1 MVKNYI
7 IADSGATKCQW
18 TIVQS
23 KKKTTLRTVGISPYF
38 LNAAQ
43 IQTLVEKTF
52 KNKIK
57 LDSVDAIYFYGTG
70 LSNTQNVTQLKK
82 ALKAVF
88 TKAKLDVQT
97 DLVAAARATCQNTK
111 GVACI
116 LGTGSNTG
124 FYNGKKITKNS
135 PGLGYVLGD
144 EGSGAY
150 LGKKVIQY
158 YLYETFDE
166 DLMSRFEKKFTS
178 SKDEILN
185 NVYKEATPNRYLAK
199 FTEFL
204 VENRGH
210 YMIENIIE
218 DGLNDFFYAH
228 INKMNEAWLHPIHFV
243 GSVAYGFKDIIKQ
256 LALSYEIEL
265 GSIVKSPM
273 QGLISYHQ
281 KKQIAF

>member
-1 MVKNYI
+1 MIRNYI

-18 TIVQS
+18 TVVQS
-23 KKKTTLRTVGISPYF
+23 QKKYTLQSIGISPYF
-38 LNAAQ
+38 LSAAE
-43 IQTLVEKTF
+43 IQALVTKTF

-57 LDSVDAIYFYGTG
+57 LESVEAVYFYGTG
-70 LSNTQNVTQLKK
+70 LSNPQNVSQLKK
-82 ALKAVF
+82 ALQAVF
-88 TKAKLDVQT
+88 TKATLDIQT
-97 DLVAAARATCQNTK
+97 DLVAAARATCQNSK

-144 EGSGAY
+144 EGSGTY

-158 YLYETFDE
+158 YLYKTFDE
-166 DLMSRFEKKFTS
+166 DIMSRFEKKFHTT
-178 SKDEILN
+178 KDEILN
-185 NVYKEATPNRYLAK
+185 KIYKEPTPNKYLAT

-228 INKMNEAWLHPIHFV
+228 IIKMNEAWLYPIHFV
-243 GSVAYGFKDIIKQ
+243 GSVAFGFKDILRQ

-265 GSIVKSPM
+265 GTIVKSPM
-273 QGLISYHQ
+273 QGLITYHQ
-281 KKQIAF
+281 KNK

>member
-1 MVKNYI
+1 MAKNYI

-18 TIVQS
+18 TMVS
-23 KKKTTLRTVGISPYF
+23 SNKKTTFATVGISPYF
-38 LNAAQ
+38 LSAAQ
-43 IQTLVEKTF
+43 IQALVEKTF

-57 LDSVDAIYFYGTG
+57 LDSVNAVYFYGTG
-70 LSNTQNVTQLKK
+70 LSNPQNVTQLKK

-88 TKAKLDVQT
+88 TKASFDIQT
-97 DLVAAARATCQNTK
+97 DLVAAARATCQNKK

-158 YLYETFDE
+158 YLYKTYDE
-166 DLMSRFEKKFTS
+166 DLMSRFEKKFAT

-218 DGLNDFFYAH
+218 DGLNDFFYTH
-228 INKMNEAWLHPIHFV
+228 INKMNEAWLYPIHFV
-243 GSVAYGFKDIIKQ
+243 GSVAFGFKDIIKQ

-273 QGLISYHQ
+273 QGLITYHQ
-281 KKQIAF
+281 KNK

>member
-1 MVKNYI
+1 MIRNYI

-18 TIVQS
+18 TVVQS
-23 KKKTTLRTVGISPYF
+23 QKKYTLQSIGISPYF
-38 LNAAQ
+38 LSAAE
-43 IQTLVEKTF
+43 IQALVTKTF

-57 LDSVDAIYFYGTG
+57 LESVEAVYFYGTG
-70 LSNTQNVTQLKK
+70 LSNPQNVSQLKK
-82 ALKAVF
+82 ALQAVF
-88 TKAKLDVQT
+88 TKATLDIQT
-97 DLVAAARATCQNTK
+97 DLVAAARATCQNSK

-144 EGSGAY
+144 EGSGTY

-158 YLYETFDE
+158 YLYKTFDE
-166 DLMSRFEKKFTS
+166 DIMSRFEKKFNTT
-178 SKDEILN
+178 KDEILN
-185 NVYKEATPNRYLAK
+185 KVYKEPTPNKYLAT

-228 INKMNEAWLHPIHFV
+228 IIKMNEAWLYPIHFV
-243 GSVAYGFKDIIKQ
+243 GSVAFGFKDILRQ

-265 GSIVKSPM
+265 GTIVKSPM
-273 QGLISYHQ
+273 QGLITYHQ
-281 KKQIAF
+281 KNK

>member
-1 MVKNYI
+1 MAKNYI
-7 IADSGATKCQW
+7 IADSGATKCQR
-18 TIVQS
+18 TMVS
-23 KKKTTLRTVGISPYF
+23 SNKKTNFATVGISPYF
-38 LNAAQ
+38 LSAAQ
-43 IQTLVEKTF
+43 IQALIEKTF

-57 LDSVDAIYFYGTG
+57 LDSVNAVYFYGTG
-70 LSNTQNVTQLKK
+70 LSNPQNVTQLKK

-88 TKAKLDVQT
+88 TKASFDIQT
-97 DLVAAARATCQNTK
+97 DLVAAARATCQNKK

-158 YLYETFDE
+158 YLYKTYDE
-166 DLMSRFEKKFTS
+166 DLMSRFEKKFAT

-228 INKMNEAWLHPIHFV
+228 INKMNEAWLYPIHFV
-243 GSVAYGFKDIIKQ
+243 GSVAFGFKDIIKQ

-273 QGLISYHQ
+273 QGLITYHQ
-281 KKQIAF
+281 KNK

>member
-1 MVKNYI
+1 MIRNYI

-18 TIVQS
+18 TVVQS
-23 KKKTTLRTVGISPYF
+23 QKKYTLQSIGISPYF
-38 LNAAQ
+38 LSAAE
-43 IQTLVEKTF
+43 IQALVTKTF

-57 LDSVDAIYFYGTG
+57 LESVEAVYFYGTG
-70 LSNTQNVTQLKK
+70 LSNPQNVSQLKK
-82 ALKAVF
+82 ALQAVF
-88 TKAKLDVQT
+88 TKATLDIQT
-97 DLVAAARATCQNTK
+97 DLVAAARATCQNSK

-144 EGSGAY
+144 EGSGTY

-158 YLYETFDE
+158 YLYKTFDE
-166 DLMSRFEKKFTS
+166 DIMSRFEKKFHTT
-178 SKDEILN
+178 KDEILN
-185 NVYKEATPNRYLAK
+185 KVYKEPTPNKYLAT

-228 INKMNEAWLHPIHFV
+228 IIKMNEAWLYPIHFV
-243 GSVAYGFKDIIKQ
+243 GSVAFGFKDILRQ

-265 GSIVKSPM
+265 GTIVKSPM
-273 QGLISYHQ
+273 QGLITYHQ
-281 KKQIAF
+281 KNK

>member
-1 MVKNYI
+1 MAKNYI

-18 TIVQS
+18 TIVS
-23 KKKTTLRTVGISPYF
+23 SNKKTTLTTVGISPYF
-38 LNAAQ
+38 LSAAQ
-43 IQTLVEKTF
+43 IQTIIEKTF

-57 LDSVDAIYFYGTG
+57 LDSVDAVYFYGTG
-70 LSNTQNVTQLKK
+70 LSNPKNVTELKK

-88 TKAKLDVQT
+88 TKASFDIQT
-97 DLVAAARATCQNTK
+97 DLVAAARATCQNAK

-158 YLYETFDE
+158 YLYKTYDE
-166 DLMSRFEKKFTS
+166 DLMSRFEKKFAT

-228 INKMNEAWLHPIHFV
+228 INKMNEAWLYPIHFV

-273 QGLISYHQ
+273 QGLINYHQ
-281 KKQIAF
+281 KNK

>member
-1 MVKNYI
+1 MKNYI

-18 TIVQS
+18 TIVQNN
-23 KKKTTLRTVGISPYF
+23 KKQSISTIGISPYF
-38 LNAAQ
+38 LSTDEIAA
-43 IQTLVEKTF
+43 ILVKAFSKKINVEKI
-52 KNKIK
+52 N
-57 LDSVDAIYFYGTG
+57 AIYFYGTG
-70 LSNTQNVTQLKK
+70 LSNPDNVKSLKK
-82 ALKAVF
+82 ALKLVF
-88 TKAKLDVQT
+88 KNATLDIQT
-97 DLVAAARATCQNTK
+97 DLVAAARATCQKNK
-111 GVACI
+111 GIACI

-124 FYNGKKITKNS
+124 YYNGKIIAKNS

-158 YLYETFDE
+158 YLYKTYDE
-166 DLMSRFEKKFTS
+166 DLMSRFEKKFAT

-228 INKMNEAWLHPIHFV
+228 INKMNEAWLYPIHFV
-243 GSVAYGFKDIIKQ
+243 GSVAFGFKDIIKQ

-265 GSIVKSPM
+265 GSIIKSPM
-273 QGLISYHQ
+273 QGLITYHQ
-281 KKQIAF
+281 KNK

>member
-1 MVKNYI
+1 MSKNYI

-23 KKKTTLRTVGISPYF
+23 NKASTIQSIGISPYF
-38 LNAAQ
+38 LSTIE
-43 IQTLVEKTF
+43 IQALVEKTF

-57 LDSVDAIYFYGTG
+57 PDKIEAVYFYGTG
-70 LSNTQNVTQLKK
+70 LSNSQNVTHLKK

-88 TKAKLDVQT
+88 TKAKLDIQT
-97 DLVAAARATCQNTK
+97 DLVAAARATCQHSK

-144 EGSGAY
+144 EGSGSY

-158 YLYETFDE
+158 YLYKTFDE
-166 DLMSRFEKKFTS
+166 DIMSRFEKKFCTT
-178 SKDEILN
+178 KDEILN
-185 NVYKEATPNRYLAK
+185 KVYKQPSPNRYLAK
-199 FTEFL
+199 FTEL
-204 VENRGH
+204 LIENRGH

-228 INKMNEAWLHPIHFV
+228 INKMNEAWLYPIHFV
-243 GSVAYGFKDIIKQ
+243 GSVAYGFKDVIQQ
-256 LALSYEIEL
+256 LATSYELEL

-273 QGLISYHQ
+273 QGLMAYHQ
-281 KKQIAF
+281 KNK

>member
-1 MVKNYI
+1 MIKNYI

-23 KKKTTLRTVGISPYF
+23 NKKTSLSSLGISPYF
-38 LNAAQ
+38 LSASQ
-43 IQTLVEKTF
+43 IQALVEKTF
-52 KNKIK
+52 KNKVK
-57 LDSVDAIYFYGTG
+57 LDTIDAVYFYGTG
-70 LSNTQNVTQLKK
+70 LSNPDNVAPLKK
-82 ALKAVF
+82 ALKLVF
-88 TKAKLDVQT
+88 TKATFEIQT
-97 DLVAAARATCQNTK
+97 DLVAAARATCQHTK

-116 LGTGSNTG
+116 VGTGSNTG

-144 EGSGAY
+144 EGSGSY

-158 YLYETFDE
+158 YLYKTFDE
-166 DLMSRFEKKFTS
+166 DLMSRFEKKYTL
-178 SKDEILN
+178 SKDAILN
-185 NVYKEATPNRYLAK
+185 SVYKEPAPNRYLAN
-199 FTEFL
+199 FTQFL

-228 INKMNEAWLHPIHFV
+228 INKMNEAWLYPIHFV

-265 GSIVKSPM
+265 GTIVKSPM
-273 QGLISYHQ
+273 PGLITFHQ
-281 KKQIAF
+281 NNK

>member
-1 MVKNYI
+1 MAKNYI

-18 TIVQS
+18 TMVS
-23 KKKTTLRTVGISPYF
+23 SNKKTTFATVGISPYF
-38 LNAAQ
+38 LSAAQ
-43 IQTLVEKTF
+43 IQAIVEKTF

-57 LDSVDAIYFYGTG
+57 LDSVNAVYFYGTG
-70 LSNTQNVTQLKK
+70 LSNPQNVTQLKK

-88 TKAKLDVQT
+88 TKASFDIQT
-97 DLVAAARATCQNTK
+97 DLVAAARATCQNKK

-158 YLYETFDE
+158 YLYKTYDE
-166 DLMSRFEKKFTS
+166 DLMSRFEKKFAT

-228 INKMNEAWLHPIHFV
+228 INKMNEAWLYPIHFV
-243 GSVAYGFKDIIKQ
+243 GSVAFGFKDIIKQ

-273 QGLISYHQ
+273 QGLITYHQ
-281 KKQIAF
+281 KNK

>member
-1 MVKNYI
+1 MAKNYI

-18 TIVQS
+18 TMVS
-23 KKKTTLRTVGISPYF
+23 SNKKTTFATVGISPYF
-38 LNAAQ
+38 LSAAQ
-43 IQTLVEKTF
+43 IQAIVEKTF

-57 LDSVDAIYFYGTG
+57 LDSVNAVYFYGTG
-70 LSNTQNVTQLKK
+70 LSNPQNVTELKK

-88 TKAKLDVQT
+88 TKASFDIQT
-97 DLVAAARATCQNTK
+97 DLVAAARATCQNKK

-158 YLYETFDE
+158 YLYKTYDE
-166 DLMSRFEKKFTS
+166 DLMSRFEKKFAT

-228 INKMNEAWLHPIHFV
+228 INKMNEAWLYPIHFV
-243 GSVAYGFKDIIKQ
+243 GSVAFGFKDIIKQ

-273 QGLISYHQ
+273 QGLITYHQ
-281 KKQIAF
+281 KNK